1 MISKLLAFM
10 SVVTSAFAVSEFYVE
25 CPTSGTCYGMYIS
38 IYISCTLSL
47 CIRNMRETRISILW
61 VRFSEH
67 GDIANYIR
75 VILFNCIYSLTVLHT
90 NRFRW

>member
-25 CPTSGTCYGMYIS
+25 CPISSGTCYGMYI
-38 IYISCTLSL
+38 Y
-47 CIRNMRETRISILW
+47 ISILW

-67 GDIANYIR
+67 GVIANHIR
-75 VILFNCIYSLTVLHT
+75 VTLFNCMYSLTVLHT
-90 NRFRW
+90 NRFRWW